1 MEVLVPMTKEYLANA
16 EDVLEAR
23 NMTIKASLS
32 PDIESAKDEPVPILT
47 VEGMRYV
54 FSQLSLSGNEFDSQG
69 RRMNLEGDFSA
80 YQNAATLVGE
90 VPVGILESAASV
102 LAIDPSKM
110 GKHEIPDNWRDNRAR
125 EHGSL
130 LSVPQSLIEG
140 TGVELE
146 TYGRVGVFES
156 VMLMRL
162 GLQGSLD
169 KRIRD
174 TEQSKDASVR
184 IKR

>member
-1 MEVLVPMTKEYLANA
+1 MQWQRPEIQE
-16 EDVLEAR
+16 
-23 NMTIKASLS
+23 
-32 PDIESAKDEPVPILT
+32 
-47 VEGMRYV
+47 
-54 FSQLSLSGNEFDSQG
+54 LSGDPRRNYFNSTLHVQSNPDSKTYHLYIEMLDPETGLMKRSYIPGNDLDAQG
-69 RRMNLEGDFSA
+69 RRKNLEGDFSA
-80 YQNAATLVGE
+80 YQKAATLVGE
-90 VPVGILESAASV
+90 VPVGIIESAASA

-110 GKHEIPDNWRDNRAR
+110 GKHEIPDNWRDTRTR

-130 LSVPQSLIEG
+130 LSVPQALLEG

-169 KRIRD
+169 KRGRD
-174 TEQSKDASVR
+174 IEQSEDASVR
-184 IKR
+184 VKR